1 MLTKNLLR
9 YRRVS
14 GAIKPQFVETDSE
27 MLLNLAT
34 SLIEIYNSDLE
45 PSKAQIEEQVMTL
58 VNSAQDITMAK
69 GLNKILLDR
78 TSFNTAATADLAKIR
93 TEAFKLSF
101 DFINQLKNTPREKVT
116 SHDLKNY
123 VHSKLVETPPETLYA
138 DLPEFEILTKLK
150 KTYPRELLERYNM
163 SLVQS
168 LLLSASSITLRIR
181 ETDVGKLRKLFKYL
195 KFFQL
200 LASIELVD
208 KTQKS
213 FNSLNSTK
221 ANVTLKITID
231 GPLSLF
237 ENTNKYGLRLASFFP
252 AVADMTQWALK
263 TNLKIN
269 GKDYKLNIDQK
280 SELKCHYKN
289 FSSYVPEEV
298 KIFHQVFTQKAQAWK
313 VGGETPFIRLKGQE
327 VLFPDLCF
335 QNVNGTT
342 VYLELFHRW
351 HHWQLKQHLEFIV
364 KRTDMIIGID
374 RALYKKEEIKV
385 LIEEVVGKNSERL
398 FLFNSFPTYTTVVKA
413 LNSCLNS
420 SH

>member
-14 GAIKPQFVETDSE
+14 GAIKPQFVETDRE
-27 MLLNLAT
+27 VLLNLAS
-34 SLIEIYNSDLE
+34 SLIEIYNPEFE

-69 GLNKILLDR
+69 GFNKILLDR
-78 TSFNTAATADLAKIR
+78 TVFSTPSSADLVEIR
-93 TEAFKLSF
+93 KEAFSHSF
-101 DFINQLKNTPREKVT
+101 EFINQLKNKPQKNQT
-116 SHDLKNY
+116 SNDLKKY
-123 VHSKLVETPPETLYA
+123 VHSKLSVPPPEALYA

-150 KTYPRELLERYNM
+150 KTYPKELLERYNM

-168 LLLSASSITLRIR
+168 LLLNASSITLKIK
-181 ETDVGKLRKLFKYL
+181 ETEVGKLRKLFKYL

-208 KTQKS
+208 KTQKA
-213 FNSLNSTK
+213 FNSLNGQK
-221 ANVTLKITID
+221 AKATLKITID

-252 AVADMTQWALK
+252 AVCDMTQWDLK
-263 TNLKIN
+263 TNLKIS
-269 GKDYKLNIDQK
+269 GKDYKLNLDQK
-280 SELKCHYKN
+280 CELKCHYKN
-289 FSSYVPEEV
+289 FSNYVPDEV
-298 KIFHQVFTQKAQAWK
+298 KVFHKVFMQKAQEWK

-335 QNVNGTT
+335 KHENGKTI
-342 VYLELFHRW
+342 YLELFHRW
-351 HHWQLKQHLEFIV
+351 HHWQLKQHLEFIA
-364 KRTDMIIGID
+364 KRSDMIIGID
-374 RALYKKEEIKV
+374 RALYKKEEIKA
-385 LIEEVVGKNSERL
+385 LITEVAGENAERL

-413 LNSCLNS
+413 LNSCL
-420 SH
+420 

>member
-9 YRRVS
+9 YRKVS
-14 GAIKPQFVETDSE
+14 GAIKPQFIETDSV

-34 SLIEIYNSDLE
+34 SLIEIYNPEFE
-45 PSKAQIEEQVMTL
+45 PNKSQIEEQVMTL
-58 VNSAQDITMAK
+58 VNSAHDITLAK

-78 TSFNTAATADLAKIR
+78 TTFSTASGEDLASVRATA
-93 TEAFKLSF
+93 FKHSF
-101 DFINQLKNTPREKVT
+101 DFIHQLKNHTNEEI
-116 SHDLKNY
+116 SSQELKAY
-123 VHSKLVETPPETLYA
+123 VHSKFEEVPTESLYA

-150 KTYPRELLERYNM
+150 KTYPKELLERYNM

-168 LLLSASSITLRIR
+168 LLLNASSITLKIK

-213 FNSLNSTK
+213 FNSLNGSE
-221 ANVTLKITID
+221 ANATLKITID

-237 ENTNKYGLRLASFFP
+237 ENTSKYGLRLASFFP
-252 AVADMTQWALK
+252 AVCDMSQWSLK
-263 TNLKIN
+263 TNLKLN
-269 GKDYKLNIDQK
+269 GKDHKLNLDQK
-280 SELKCHYKN
+280 SGLKCHYKN

-298 KIFHQVFTQKAQAWK
+298 KIFHKVFTQKTKEWT
-313 VGGETPFIRLKGQE
+313 VGGKTPFIRLKGQE

-335 QNVNGTT
+335 ENEKGTT

-351 HHWQLKQHLEFIV
+351 HHWQLKQHLEFIS
-364 KRTDMIIGID
+364 KRSDMIIGVD
-374 RALYKKEEIKV
+374 RALYKKEEIKA
-385 LIEEVVGKNSERL
+385 LIERVVGIDSEKL
-398 FLFNSFPTYTTVVKA
+398 FLFNGFPTYSAVVKA
-413 LNSCLNS
+413 LNACD
-420 SH
+420 